1 MLKKLEKLVGEMKNM
16 SMFNFFVAHPWLRG
30 ENPGLLLDFSIYK
43 LVKSYI
49 RASPFRRAA
58 LKVIVVSFEM
68 FQLHI

>member
-1 MLKKLEKLVGEMKNM
+1 M
-16 SMFNFFVAHPWLRG
+16 SMINNFAAHPWLRD

-58 LKVIVVSFEM
+58 LKVIVCFSSCQDFLRILITIFMQKVKE
-68 FQLHI
+68 